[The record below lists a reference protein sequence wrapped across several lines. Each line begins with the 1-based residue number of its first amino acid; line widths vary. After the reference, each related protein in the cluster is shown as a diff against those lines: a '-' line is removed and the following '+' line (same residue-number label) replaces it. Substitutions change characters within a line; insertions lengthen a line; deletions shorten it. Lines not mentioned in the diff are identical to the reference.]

1 MSGDRPT
8 QPESPTQVQHT
19 TSGSGGTPLPD
30 GTLVVAHGADVK
42 SASALKVDFVP
53 GAGDS
58 HLSLIGKWVGPY
70 KIQTELG
77 AGGMGAV
84 YLAEQFEPVRRQVAL
99 KVIKAGMDSEEV
111 LSRFQSER
119 ELLARM
125 NHPNIAQVL
134 DVGATPEG
142 RLYFAMEYVPGVP
155 VNEFCDRRGMDIAH
169 RLELFLQICEGVQH
183 AHQKGVIHRDLK
195 PSNLMVADYQG
206 QLLVKVI
213 DFGIAKSM
221 DAGRGDTGSTRMG
234 VPIGTPAYMSPEQ
247 AAGDLAAIDTR
258 TDVYSLGVVLY
269 RLITHDLPISGD
281 TIARAIDT
289 DLARVLREA
298 NIRAPS
304 RKVLEIARDTKV
316 NHTDWKRA
324 MAGDAQS
331 LSRALK
337 GDLDWITL
345 KALERERE
353 QRYAS
358 VSELAADVRRHL
370 QGEAVLASPPSKVY
384 RIRKFVARNKLI
396 VSAAAAVVLSLI
408 LGIIGTSY
416 MTIEARQQRARAE
429 AALVDAQQQRDRAA
443 AESARAVATRDFLEE
458 MIVAPDPWKLQGGT
472 PETRNVRV
480 VDALQ
485 AAAANLDK
493 RLADSPVLRAEVATM
508 LGRTLRR
515 LGQLDAARGLLD
527 AAELLLKG
535 REAADSPLRMRV
547 ELERAL
553 TMAEQ
558 AEHAEARKIFD
569 RWLPQLTASAEVPVE
584 TVEEAR
590 RSAANS
596 LAALGEGVA
605 AEALAREN
613 LTLALSQ
620 YGEFSTPVS
629 GAKAALADVLGE
641 RGGWEEA
648 ERLASDAYNTERQR
662 LGMTHPVVQ
671 QLLANAAD
679 LSFRRGDFAVAEAR
693 YREIAAASETVLGAE
708 HPATLRYRA
717 HVAAAVANSGRNV
730 EAIALFEALL
740 PARERLMGADHSDV
754 LMMRSNYGVALR
766 AAGRLDAAE
775 RELDV
780 VYQTRR
786 RVLGETHPETLR
798 TLGLLGVIARDR
810 KDLDRAEV
818 LLRQAAALYEQANG
832 KAHPESI
839 VIRNNYLAVL
849 RDQGDAAAAVTGY
862 TELLPLAETV
872 FPAEATNLAVIRS
885 NYGLALAQL
894 RRFDAAEPL
903 LIAGYRG
910 LRQVLPADDSRLQ
923 VLRQRITASY
933 RDWGHPERVS
943 EVLAEP
949 VTQ

>member
-1 MSGDRPT
+1 M
-8 QPESPTQVQHT
+8 QHT

-42 SASALKVDFVP
+42 SASGLKVELVP
-53 GAGDS
+53 VAGES

-84 YLAEQFEPVRRQVAL
+84 YLAEQYEPVRRQVAL
-99 KVIKAGMDSEEV
+99 KVIKAGMDSEDV
-111 LSRFQSER
+111 LARFQSER

-142 RLYFAMEYVPGVP
+142 RLYFAMEYVPGIP

-221 DAGRGDTGSTRMG
+221 DGGRGDTGSTRMG

-269 RLITHDLPISGD
+269 RLITHDLPISSD

-304 RKVLEIARDTKV
+304 RKVLEIAKDARV
-316 NHTDWKRA
+316 NQTDWKRA
-324 MAGDAQS
+324 MASDAHS

-370 QGEAVLASPPSKVY
+370 QGEAVLASPPSKIY
-384 RIRKFVARNKLI
+384 RIRKFVARNKLV

-443 AESARAVATRDFLEE
+443 AESARAIATRDFLEE
-458 MIVAPDPWKLQGGT
+458 MIAAPDPWKLQGGT

-493 RLADSPVLRAEVATM
+493 RLADNPVLRAEVATM

-515 LGQLDAARGLLD
+515 LGQLDAARKQLD
-527 AAELLLKG
+527 AAWGAVEKRQG
-535 REAADSPLRMRV
+535 EDDALRLRV
-547 ELERAL
+547 ELERAV
-553 TMAEQ
+553 TMSEQ
-558 AEHAEARKIFD
+558 GEYELAREVFS
-569 RWLPQLTASAEVPVE
+569 RELPGLDTNADLSVE
-584 TVEEAR
+584 TVEEVR
-590 RSAANS
+590 HAAAGA
-596 LAALGEGVA
+596 LMALGDGAA
-605 AEALAREN
+605 AEALARESVARAN
-613 LTLALSQ
+613 AR
-620 YGEFSTPVS
+620 YGEFSTAAS

-641 RGGWEEA
+641 RGNWEEA
-648 ERLASDAYNTERQR
+648 ERLVNDAYATERQR
-662 LGMTHPVVQ
+662 LGPSHPQVLN
-671 QLLANAAD
+671 LLANAAT
-679 LSFRRGDFAVAEAR
+679 LSFRKGDYELAERR
-693 YREIAAASETVLGAE
+693 YREIALTSEQVLGRE
-708 HPATLRYRA
+708 HPETLRAWA
-717 HVAAAVANSGRNV
+717 HVAVALSDSGKRE
-730 EAIALFEALL
+730 EAIAMFSELLPRRAALL
-740 PARERLMGADHSDV
+740 GAAHPDV
-754 LMMRSNYGVALR
+754 LKMRANLALALR
-766 AAGRLDAAE
+766 AAGRLEEAK
-775 RELDV
+775 REAND
-780 VYQTRR
+780 VYQLHRKHA
-786 RVLGETHPETLR
+786 GEAHPETLR
-798 TLGLLGVIARDR
+798 ALNVLGILARESG
-810 KDLDRAEV
+810 DLAGAEV
-818 LLRQAAALYEQANG
+818 LLRQAARIHGQLNG
-832 KAHPESI
+832 EAHPETLMM
-839 VIRNNYLAVL
+839 RNNHLAVL
-849 RDQGDAAAAVTGY
+849 RELGRLDEAVSGYATLLSEAERAFPPDHWHLAAIRGHYGET
-862 TELLPLAETV
+862 LLRAGRLVEARPLL
-872 FPAEATNLAVIRS
+872 EASLAIIE
-885 NYGLALAQL
+885 AQFGKDDPRVAIARKRVADL
-894 RRFDAAEPL
+894 DAAE
-903 LIAGYRG
+903 R
-910 LRQVLPADDSRLQ
+910 R
-923 VLRQRITASY
+923 
-933 RDWGHPERVS
+933 
-943 EVLAEP
+943 
-949 VTQ
+949 